1 MDNKLTMNLADRLP
15 ITVKPWYMAARPRSL
30 TATYSA
36 LFLGA
41 AIALAERVFDLPRFL
56 LALVG
61 ALLLQ
66 IAANLINEYVDFTR
80 GTDALK
86 PDGMGMVLTKGGLTP
101 QQVLVGAIV
110 TVVGGALIGL
120 LLMAY
125 SGPLLLWI
133 GLGGVFVVI
142 FYTAGPLPLAYIGL
156 GELAVFIFMGP
167 AMVLGTYY
175 AVSGGHTSTAAIFG
189 GLPIAFTVANILHA
203 NNMRDLESDKA
214 AGKYTLA
221 VRFGMQ
227 NAKREYAILNYAAYV
242 TALVLVLL
250 GIAPWPTLIAVVTL
264 PEAHNL
270 VRAAYAATDT
280 AALHRIQ
287 GMTAQLHLHLGLA
300 LALGWVIFAGF
311 RLLR

>member
-1 MDNKLTMNLADRLP
+1 MNLADRLP
-15 ITVKPWYMAARPRSL
+15 TGVKPWYMAARPRSL

-41 AIALAERVFDLPRFL
+41 AIAITERVFDLPRFL
-56 LALVG
+56 LALIG

-101 QQVLVGAIV
+101 EQVRLGAIL
-110 TVVGGALIGL
+110 TIVGGALIGL
-120 LLMAY
+120 LLLFY

-133 GLGGVFVVI
+133 GLGGVLVVI
-142 FYTAGPLPLAYIGL
+142 FYTAGPMPLAYIGL

-175 AVSGGHTSTAAIFG
+175 AVSGGHTSTAAILG

-203 NNMRDLESDKA
+203 NNIRDLDSDKLA
-214 AGKYTLA
+214 KKYTLA
-221 VRFGMQ
+221 VRFGLR
-227 NAKREYAILNYAAYV
+227 NAKHEYAILNYAPYV
-242 TALVLVLL
+242 TIVVLVLV
-250 GIAPWPTLIAVVTL
+250 GIAPWPTLIALVTL
-264 PEAHNL
+264 PEAHSL
-270 VRAAYAATDT
+270 VQATYAAIDS
-280 AALHRIQ
+280 AVLHRIQ
-287 GMTAQLHLHLGLA
+287 GMTAQLHLRLGLA
-300 LALGWVIFAGF
+300 LALGWVIFAALQ
-311 RLLR
+311 LLPH